1 VIINPPTGGR
11 RSTRSQ
17 SAAACRRTVAFLASR
32 RARFVERRDRLSL
45 NRECRSSLIALAE
58 FANLPLYE
66 RVNDRLSVAMIAIDE
81 AVQMCE
87 MEGDTT
93 HQASWLT
100 VQTLAAYDQVNC
112 IMKAISD

>member
-1 VIINPPTGGR
+1 MISHGR
-11 RSTRSQ
+11 RLTRGQ
-17 SAAACRRTVAFLASR
+17 GAEACRRTVAFFASR
-32 RARFVERRDRLSL
+32 RGRFAKRHEY
-45 NRECRSSLIALAE
+45 RSSLITLAE
-58 FANLPLYE
+58 FANLPLCE

-93 HQASWLT
+93 YQASWLT
-100 VQTLAAYDQVNC
+100 VHILAAYDQVNC